1 MKYHHPVSTGLL
13 TGIPFADL
21 LSSDRL
27 GRDIRYMKQYYPKQV
42 RRLAEITELVADRY
56 DTPRSFFYDEFPD
69 RISTLHILKEI
80 TDAYRVERALDTE
93 AAFLADEQTVSTIAE
108 LLLLQEILLRRMRRR
123 SRTENSYLM
132 P

>member
-1 MKYHHPVSTGLL
+1 MKYHHPVSAGLL
-13 TGIPFADL
+13 TGAPFADL
-21 LSSDRL
+21 LNFDRL

-42 RRLAEITELVADRY
+42 RRLSELTELVANRY

-80 TDAYRVERALDTE
+80 TDAYRVERALDTQ
-93 AAFLADEQTVSTIAE
+93 AAFLTDDQMVSTIAE
-108 LLLLQEILLRRMRRR
+108 LLLLQEILLRRMKRRN
-123 SRTENSYLM
+123 SSKNSYLI